1 MKKVKNNLKIYKIMI
16 NKKIHSLLNYC
27 NNKRFKK
34 RLKFKIKGNWKI
46 KINQKNKKK
55 IQKNLPKNKLNK
67 INSNWVLLMKCTKNY
82 FKMKMMKTMKILIK
96 NHKKIIINNYNKI
109 LIILIANKIMINIYN
124 IMEKYTILMI
134 KINIWN
140 T

>member
-1 MKKVKNNLKIYKIMI
+1 
-16 NKKIHSLLNYC
+16 
-27 NNKRFKK
+27 
-34 RLKFKIKGNWKI
+34 
-46 KINQKNKKK
+46 
-55 IQKNLPKNKLNK
+55 
-67 INSNWVLLMKCTKNY
+67 
-82 FKMKMMKTMKILIK
+82 MKILIK

>member
-1 MKKVKNNLKIYKIMI
+1 
-16 NKKIHSLLNYC
+16 
-27 NNKRFKK
+27 
-34 RLKFKIKGNWKI
+34 
-46 KINQKNKKK
+46 
-55 IQKNLPKNKLNK
+55 
-67 INSNWVLLMKCTKNY
+67 
-82 FKMKMMKTMKILIK
+82 MKTMKILIK

>member
-1 MKKVKNNLKIYKIMI
+1 
-16 NKKIHSLLNYC
+16 
-27 NNKRFKK
+27 
-34 RLKFKIKGNWKI
+34 
-46 KINQKNKKK
+46 
-55 IQKNLPKNKLNK
+55 
-67 INSNWVLLMKCTKNY
+67 MKCTKNY